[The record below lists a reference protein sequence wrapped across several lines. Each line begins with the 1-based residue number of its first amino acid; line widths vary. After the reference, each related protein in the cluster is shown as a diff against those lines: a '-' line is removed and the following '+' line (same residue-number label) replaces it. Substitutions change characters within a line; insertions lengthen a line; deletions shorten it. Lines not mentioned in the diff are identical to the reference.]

1 MASKRLGLLSRNRL
15 GLSYRYGKKKISDW
29 PWKVSKYKR
38 MFQINMEKIGNQRVL
53 FRMADD
59 SCSKF

>member
-1 MASKRLGLLSRNRL
+1 MASKCVGFLSRNSL
-15 GLSYRYGKKKISDW
+15 GLSYRYGKKKIFDW
-29 PWKVSKYKR
+29 SWEVSKYKR